1 MSSAAPLTPD
11 ELRQL
16 ADWLHGGDLQAFRD
30 DLERRA
36 ALPEHNK
43 TQHLIHADIAALDDM
58 LGAEYDAQVERHLMG
73 PGATPRPS
81 EHGR

>member
-1 MSSAAPLTPD
+1 MANPLTPD

-16 ADWLHGGDLQAFRD
+16 AEWLHDGDLQAFRD

-43 TQHLIHADIAALDDM
+43 TQHLIRADIAALDDM
-58 LGAEYDAQVERHLMG
+58 LGGLYDLQVEANLMG

-81 EHGR
+81 EHGG